1 MKTII
6 FLIMTLALAACDN
19 KTNTKIDEQLFHTA
33 ENSLDKL
40 EQYKACILLAELP
53 VNDQLI
59 EKIKNNSIQDF
70 SCSNYLLAKYRI
82 DLNSTDK
89 FITEFPE
96 KDALKPLWSIHSQSG
111 YVMGILPPSIK
122 LLSELATQNENALD
136 KLVSAIKFSDG
147 AFSESLTDTISNI
160 YIKMPVRVNASFKR
174 VNLSVEETTLII
186 KTAEYKRNL

>member
-1 MKTII
+1 M
-6 FLIMTLALAACDN
+6 
-19 KTNTKIDEQLFHTA
+19 
-33 ENSLDKL
+33 
-40 EQYKACILLAELP
+40 
-53 VNDQLI
+53 I

-122 LLSELATQNENALD
+122 LLSLD